1 MIKIAE
7 KENLGSIHLSE
18 LDIET
23 EGERIGRELA
33 EQLISMRVC
42 DFCTGCDGCVNYE
55 KTAFATYIKNGMIAT
70 FTKIMDSKTVISFVN
85 ALFDKKVN

>member
-7 KENLGSIHLSE
+7 NENLGSIHLSD

-23 EGERIGRELA
+23 EGERIGRALA
-33 EQLISMRVC
+33 EQLIKLTIC

-70 FTKIMDSKTVISFVN
+70 FTQIMDSQTAINFVN
-85 ALFDKKVN
+85 GLFKK